1 VCRIVADLF
10 ERRSGVLEALE
21 RVGMHVDVQLLAA
34 GDYRLEPDV
43 LVERKATVDFHLSV
57 QRGRLWRQIRA
68 LRDGS
73 EQPYLIIE
81 GESLDASCLSPN
93 GARGACLAV
102 LGQGVAVLRTRDPD
116 DSARWLRLLAL
127 RRQHARLGRDRPVY
141 AQRLQPS
148 KRLVNEAMLAA
159 VPGVSVVR
167 ARALLK
173 EFKSVRAVV
182 NADYDA
188 LLAVPGVGPAVAEA
202 LRTATN

>member
-10 ERRSGVLEALE
+10 ERRSGVLEAVE

-43 LVERKATVDFHLSV
+43 LVERKTTFELHLSV

-73 EQPYLIIE
+73 EHPYLIIE

-102 LGQGVAVLRTRDPD
+102 LGQGVAVLRTKDQE
-116 DSARWLRLLAL
+116 DSARRLRLLAS
-127 RRQHARLGRDRPVY
+127 RREHARLGRDRPVY
-141 AQRLQPS
+141 AQRLQPA
-148 KRLVNEAMLAA
+148 KRLVSEAMLAA

-167 ARALLK
+167 ARALLN
-173 EFKSVRAVV
+173 EFKSVKAVV
-182 NADYDA
+182 KADYDA
-188 LLAVPGVGPAVAEA
+188 SLNVPE
-202 LRTATN
+202 